1 MENNTSQEKE
11 RVYSFAELPVVIN
24 VRELA
29 AVLGISKSAAYTLTH
44 IKDFPVIRLGK
55 RIVIPRDRLKAW
67 LDAHVGSECAFDLGL
82 YYPEQA

>member
-11 RVYSFAELPVVIN
+11 RVYSFDELPVVIN

-44 IKDFPVIRLGK
+44 I
-55 RIVIPRDRLKAW
+55 
-67 LDAHVGSECAFDLGL
+67 
-82 YYPEQA
+82 

>member
-11 RVYSFAELPVVIN
+11 RVYSFDELPVVIN

-44 IKDFPVIRLGK
+44 IKVFPVIRLGK
-55 RIVIPRDRLKAW
+55 RIVIPRDRLKVW
-67 LDAHVGSECAFDLGL
+67 LDAHVGSECVFDLGL
-82 YYPEQA
+82 YYPE